1 MSQRFK
7 PGQVWRYQTRDV
19 EPHSTLTICKTEY
32 DSPLGDVVHIA
43 VNGLRIRNP
52 RTTVPGETIGHL
64 PITAEALAR
73 SVTECIGLTEALP
86 DFEEGYQIWR
96 QDRGGVFTISVARCA
111 AFIENTLKQ

>member
-1 MSQRFK
+1 MQHRFK
-7 PGQVWRYQTRDV
+7 PGQVWGYLTRDV

-43 VNGLRIRNP
+43 VNGLRIKNP
-52 RTTVPGETIGHL
+52 RTPNYGETIGHL

-73 SVTECIGLTEALP
+73 SVTTCIGLAEDLP

-96 QDRGGVFTISVARCA
+96 QDHGGVFTSSVAHCV
-111 AFIENTLKQ
+111 AFIENTLNQ